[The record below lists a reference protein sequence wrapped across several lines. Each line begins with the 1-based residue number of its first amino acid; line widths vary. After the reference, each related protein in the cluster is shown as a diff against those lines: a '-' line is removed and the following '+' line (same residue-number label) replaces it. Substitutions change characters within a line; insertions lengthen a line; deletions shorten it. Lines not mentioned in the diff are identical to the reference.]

1 MTAHLLSD
9 PALRAADE
17 VFLKRSFGLAR
28 RRYGDRAYLSLYDLE
43 VPMTDQPLRAHFTS
57 EPIELPDGRRIH
69 VSAYPDGSI
78 RFRVDGLPYVL
89 TEAYL
94 SGNPENDKAI
104 LKLSP
109 GKQGSAAAYNYVE
122 ELEKKG

>member
-1 MTAHLLSD
+1 MA
-9 PALRAADE
+9 
-17 VFLKRSFGLAR
+17 
-28 RRYGDRAYLSLYDLE
+28 
-43 VPMTDQPLRAHFTS
+43 DQPLKAHFIA
-57 EPIELPDGRRIH
+57 EPIELPDGRKIR

-104 LKLSP
+104 LKISP
-109 GKQGSAAAYNYVE
+109 GKQGSNASHNYVE
-122 ELEKKG
+122 WLESKNGNDS

>member
-1 MTAHLLSD
+1 MA
-9 PALRAADE
+9 
-17 VFLKRSFGLAR
+17 
-28 RRYGDRAYLSLYDLE
+28 
-43 VPMTDQPLRAHFTS
+43 DQPLKAHFVAD
-57 EPIELPDGRRIH
+57 PIELPDGRKIR

-94 SGNPENDKAI
+94 SGNPEKDKAI

-109 GKQGSAAAYNYVE
+109 GKQGSNAAYNYVE
-122 ELEKKG
+122 ELEKKHS

>member
-1 MTAHLLSD
+1 M
-9 PALRAADE
+9 ADE
-17 VFLKRSFGLAR
+17 PLK
-28 RRYGDRAYLSLYDLE
+28 
-43 VPMTDQPLRAHFTS
+43 AHFVA
-57 EPIELPDGRRIH
+57 PPVVLPDGRKVR

-104 LKLSP
+104 VKLSP
-109 GKQGSAAAYNYVE
+109 GKQGSNAAYNYVE
-122 ELEKKG
+122 ELEKKNLS

>member
-1 MTAHLLSD
+1 MA
-9 PALRAADE
+9 E
-17 VFLKRSFGLAR
+17 Q
-28 RRYGDRAYLSLYDLE
+28 SLE
-43 VPMTDQPLRAHFTS
+43 AHFKAD
-57 EPIELPDGRRIH
+57 PIELPDGRKIR

-94 SGNPENDKAI
+94 SGNPESHKAI
-104 LKLSP
+104 VKLSP

-122 ELEKKG
+122 ELAKRNNK

>member
-1 MTAHLLSD
+1 MA
-9 PALRAADE
+9 
-17 VFLKRSFGLAR
+17 
-28 RRYGDRAYLSLYDLE
+28 
-43 VPMTDQPLRAHFTS
+43 DQPLKAHFVA
-57 EPIELPDGRRIH
+57 EPVELPDGRKIR

-94 SGNPENDKAI
+94 SGNPETHKAI

-109 GKQGSAAAYNYVE
+109 GKQGSNAAYNYVE
-122 ELEKKG
+122 ELEKKQS